1 MNLGADLVEQLGV
14 NRRDFLISSLQVSG
28 SAGEARSR
36 HQFAPLGISP
46 FHAGIHIR
54 AGLFLRYQSGHEV
67 EIIIVDVLHTCPH
80 IGDEILVQ
88 LMACPDISV
97 MGVIVAGIRLEIQT
111 RNLQFAPVKVRRGK
125 LVTHVVFRLG
135 HAVKHV
141 KTDFVVGS
149 VQQCGMVFLLIIENG
164 IPITN
169 LYSSAP

>member
-14 NRRDFLISSLQVSG
+14 NRSDFLISSLQVSG

-67 EIIIVDVLHTCPH
+67 EIIIVDVLHTRPH

-97 MGVIVAGIRLEIQT
+97 MGVIVAGIRIEIQT
-111 RNLQFAPVKVRRGK
+111 RLQFAPVKVCRGK
-125 LVTHVVFRLG
+125 LITHVVFRLG

-169 LYSSAP
+169 LCSSAP